1 MYILLAWRK
10 QLQAQI
16 ASKTFIARELALGY
30 VRSGPA
36 MKILI
41 SERDGWTHTINRK
54 FRFTQHHATF
64 SDISAATLEDFDL
77 IVPLTI
83 DDLRFLDGVRDRFAN
98 NHISMGRKGV
108 VSGKS
113 GDGR

>member
-1 MYILLAWRK
+1 MNILLAWRK

-64 SDISAATLEDFDL
+64 GDISEATRSEEHTSELQSL
-77 IVPLTI
+77 M
-83 DDLRFLDGVRDRFAN
+83 R
-98 NHISMGRKGV
+98 ISYAVFCLK
-108 VSGKS
+108 KKKKHKQTNKTKYNK
-113 GDGR
+113 

>member
-1 MYILLAWRK
+1 MNILLAWRK

-64 SDISAATLEDFDL
+64 GDISEATLEDFDL
-77 IVPLTI
+77 IV
-83 DDLRFLDGVRDRFAN
+83 RSEERRVG
-98 NHISMGRKGV
+98 KEC
-108 VSGKS
+108 VSTCRS
-113 GDGR
+113 RWSPSH